1 MILNCIVAVLECY
14 SCNITNS
21 LEECSSQ
28 TVYCE
33 SDNEVRHTRVHFDIV
48 ICDGFEKHKTKALL
62 RFINNEIS
70 LMSCRFAMQNG
81 QAHYTRK
88 DVKRYIPWEA
98 ILRTLL
104 HVMMKGVNIGAN
116 KSCVITRITVV
127 SR

>member
-1 MILNCIVAVLECY
+1 M
-14 SCNITNS
+14 TNS

-28 TVYCE
+28 TAYCE
-33 SDNEVRHTRVHFDIV
+33 SDNEVRHTRVHFDI
-48 ICDGFEKHKTKALL
+48 IIRDGFEKHKTKALL
-62 RFINNEIS
+62 WLINNEIY
-70 LMSCRFAMQNG
+70 LMSCRFAMPNG
-81 QAHYTRK
+81 QAYYTRK

-104 HVMMKGVNIGAN
+104 HVMMKGVNIGAK

>member
-14 SCNITNS
+14 LCNMTNS
-21 LEECSSQ
+21 LEDCSSQ

-33 SDNEVRHTRVHFDIV
+33 SDNEVSHTRVHFDIV
-48 ICDGFEKHKTKALL
+48 IRDGFEKHKTKALL
-62 RFINNEIS
+62 WLISNEIY